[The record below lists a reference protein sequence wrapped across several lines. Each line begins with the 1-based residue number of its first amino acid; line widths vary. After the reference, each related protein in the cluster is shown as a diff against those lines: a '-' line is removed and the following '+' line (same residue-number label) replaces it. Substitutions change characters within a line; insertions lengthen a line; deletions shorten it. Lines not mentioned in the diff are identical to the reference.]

1 MQRTMMHSKIHR
13 ATITGA
19 DMDYVGSLTMDPDL
33 LEEAEMLVNEQ
44 VTVVDI
50 TNGAR
55 IVTYLAEGRSG
66 SGDMIINGAAAR
78 LVQRGDLVIVLS
90 YGIYGPE
97 ELETYEPRVVH
108 VDRANRVISEEEAVT
123 LVDGLP
129 TYVS

>member
-1 MQRTMMHSKIHR
+1 MQRTMLHSKIHR

-19 DMDYVGSLTMDPDL
+19 DIDYVGSLTMDPDL

-55 IVTYLAEGRSG
+55 IVTYLALGRPG
-66 SGDMIINGAAAR
+66 SGDIIINGAAAR
-78 LVQRGDLVIVLS
+78 VIQRGDLVIILS
-90 YGIYGPE
+90 YGTYSPE
-97 ELETYEPRVVH
+97 ELETYEPRIVH
-108 VDRANRVISEEEAVT
+108 VDRANRIISEDEAVT

-129 TYVS
+129 AYVN

>member
-1 MQRTMMHSKIHR
+1 MLRTMLRSKIHR

-33 LEEAEMLVNEQ
+33 LEAAEMLVNEQ

-55 IVTYLAEGRSG
+55 LVTYLALGRPG
-66 SGDMIINGAAAR
+66 SGDIIINGAAAR
-78 LVQRGDLVIVLS
+78 IVQRGDLVIILS
-90 YGIYGPE
+90 YEAYSAE
-97 ELETYEPRVVH
+97 ELENYAPRIIH
-108 VDRANRVISEEEAVT
+108 VDRTNQIISEEDAIT

-129 TYVS
+129 TYLN

>member
-33 LEEAEMLVNEQ
+33 LEAAEMLVNEQ

-55 IVTYLAEGRSG
+55 LVTYLALGRRG
-66 SGDMIINGAAAR
+66 SGDIIINGAAAR
-78 LVQRGDLVIVLS
+78 IVQRGDLVIILS
-90 YGIYGPE
+90 YGAYSPE
-97 ELETYEPRVVH
+97 ELESYAPCIVH
-108 VDRANRVISEEEAVT
+108 VDRANRIISEEEAIT

-129 TYVS
+129 TYVN